1 MKIPIYNIFGDNY
14 IRQVAIEA
22 EKYKEYKDYIE
33 IDDNELKNVLNVA
46 SQIAEER
53 ESKSKKGKEV
63 NILPLSG
70 NDKKAWEKSLECH
83 NFNNTAPLS
92 VVLKN
97 FSGPKECE
105 EVTAPSF
112 VKPEYYEFSRIPGQP
127 GKDKSKL
134 EIQPYYLIVAS
145 AGWVL
150 SRIGKAKLKENDWV
164 GINIFTDTRSLIY
177 NIVKDMNVIPGI
189 KPETAFALWIA
200 SKLKEANA
208 NPNVVKVYMLS
219 DAGGQQPTTIRGEF
233 TLELGRLLR
242 DKKDFITND
251 LAQIASDALNSDS
264 ETKNYS
270 AKVVNLIYEVL
281 TGSKELEELIYI
293 ANRDLV
299 MNLDSDDEKL
309 RIMRKVSYYVN
320 KVLITS

>member
-1 MKIPIYNIFGDNY
+1 MKIPLYNIFGDNY

-22 EKYKEYKDYIE
+22 EKYEEYNDYIE
-33 IDDNELKNVLNVA
+33 IDDKALRNVLDVA
-46 SQIAEER
+46 SEIAKEK
-53 ESKSKKGKEV
+53 ESTSKRGQNV

-70 NDKKAWEKSLECH
+70 NDKKAWESTLECY
-83 NFNNTAPLS
+83 NFVKSATLS

-97 FSGPKECE
+97 FSETKECE

-112 VKPEYYEFSRIPGQP
+112 VKPEYYEFSRSPGYP
-127 GKDKSKL
+127 GKNKSKL
-134 EIQPYYLIVAS
+134 DVQPHYLIIAA

-150 SRIGKAKLKENDWV
+150 SRIGKAKLKEDDIV

-177 NIVKDMNVIPGI
+177 NLAKDINYIPGV

-200 SKLKEANA
+200 SKLKAVNA
-208 NPNVVKVYMLS
+208 NPNVVKVYMIS

-242 DKKDFITND
+242 DKKEFITD
-251 LAQIASDALNSDS
+251 ELADIAKDALDSNS

-270 AKVVNLIYEVL
+270 AKVVTLIYEVL
-281 TGSKELEELIYI
+281 TGSKDIEELVYM

-299 MNLDSDDEKL
+299 MNLESEDEKL

-320 KVLITS
+320 KVLIG